1 MTTLDKSRLKYCLV
15 CNKRLDL
22 ISKGNMR
29 PIKKSNDV
37 FLKFST
43 MNNLV
48 TNTCKKIIFKFSL
61 ILLSTLPVN
70 KIFIESEQVYEILT
84 KILF

>member
-1 MTTLDKSRLKYCLV
+1 MTTIDKLRLKYCLV
-15 CNKRLDL
+15 CKKRLDL
-22 ISKGNMR
+22 IPKRNMR

-43 MNNLV
+43 INNFV
-48 TNTCKKIIFKFSL
+48 TATYKKIIFKFSL
-61 ILLSTLPVN
+61 IILSTLLVN
-70 KIFIESEQVYEILT
+70 KILSESEQVYEILT